1 MQHPFGAVVSDS
13 ALGAAISAYRT
24 CELATLAKDG
34 TPVAWPTSGLLRP
47 DGTIMVTTSLGYPQ
61 KAFNVRRDPRVALL
75 FSDPTASGLDQPEQ
89 ILVRGTA
96 DCPDQVHT
104 EPTGDLGAFW
114 AQMFRRQPVSR
125 RYLDWPATMFTDF
138 YFMRLLITVT
148 PTEVTTRP
156 LPTTTVT
163 PAEVTTRPLPTTTDT
178 APVGGSSL
186 VGAEVVA
193 AYPSVVLAAR
203 DAAGAP
209 LLVRTTA
216 TVGADGYRVRVP
228 EGLDPAEGPAS
239 LLVHRHDAE
248 LSSLHN
254 ANVRGEL
261 GHDADG
267 WILHPRRLVEPAAR
281 HKPGPTDQLR
291 TIRTLRAATRRYLRR
306 RGWSRPTVPWAAYRA
321 LRPDTDH

>member
-1 MQHPFGAVVSDS
+1 MLAMQHPLSTLVSDS
-13 ALGAAISAYRT
+13 SLGAAISAYRT

-34 TPVAWPTSGLLRP
+34 TPVAWPTSGLLRA
-47 DGTIMVTTSLGYPQ
+47 DGTIMLTTSLGYPQ

-96 DCPDQVHT
+96 QCPDEVHT

-125 RYLDWPATMFTDF
+125 KYLDWPATMFTDF

-156 LPTTTVT
+156 LPTG
-163 PAEVTTRPLPTTTDT
+163 TDT
-178 APVGGSSL
+178 TPVEGGSL
-186 VGAEVVA
+186 VGAEVVT

-203 DAAGAP
+203 DTAGAP

-216 TVGADGYRVRVP
+216 TVGAEGYRVPVP
-228 EGLDPAEGPAS
+228 TGVDPAEGPAS

-254 ANVRGEL
+254 ANVRGAL
-261 GHDADG
+261 VRDADG
-267 WILHPRRLVEPAAR
+267 WTLRPERLVEPAAR
-281 HKPGPTDQLR
+281 HKPGPADQLR
-291 TIRTLRAATRRYLRR
+291 TIRTMRAATRRYLRR
-306 RGWSRPTVPWAAYRA
+306 RDWSRPTIPWSAYRA
-321 LRPDTDH
+321 LRPDTPR